1 MLAEPLLL
9 SLHLYHYYECSRG
22 PFVNLSDLPLAEA
35 EQILTAI
42 RQAGQ
47 IFASKRAP
55 DYLAIRRDL
64 EGRVRSLF
72 EAKGGRPH
80 RTRPHYMTV
89 GACPWL
95 RDWYI
100 QGCELSIPISTF
112 APDVVSFTY
121 GDTFPALRLQD
132 GRPYRGQVYT
142 LAELPALIE
151 QYGFPQDW
159 NPDGR
164 QGPERYIEAQVW
176 DDTPLRPHLA
186 ASVATVTDA

>member
-1 MLAEPLLL
+1 MLAETLLQ

-35 EQILTAI
+35 EQILTTI

-72 EAKGGRPH
+72 EAKGGRP
-80 RTRPHYMTV
+80 RRARPHYMTV

-95 RDWYI
+95 RDWYV
-100 QGCELSIPISTF
+100 QGCELNIPISTF
-112 APDVVSFTY
+112 APDVISFTY
-121 GDTFPALRLQD
+121 GDTFPALRLHD

-142 LAELPALIE
+142 LAELPALI
-151 QYGFPQDW
+151 QHYGLPQDW
-159 NPDGR
+159 NPDG
-164 QGPERYIEAQVW
+164 QYGPERYIEAQVW
-176 DDTPLRPHLA
+176 DDTTLQPYLSRPA
-186 ASVATVTDA
+186 KVF